1 MKITNSKHPE
11 FGVFVKIIIVKASD
25 PHACSIVSFFPFSF
39 FFQVLFV
46 NGRVDQVMNNVSAS
60 LLPSNLLLGMDGA
73 LYMAGQIDEVQ
84 LYFPKPILSSVI
96 QGKKS

>member
-1 MKITNSKHPE
+1 M
-11 FGVFVKIIIVKASD
+11 
-25 PHACSIVSFFPFSF
+25 
-39 FFQVLFV
+39 

-60 LLPSNLLLGMDGA
+60 LLPSNLFLGKDGA

>member
-1 MKITNSKHPE
+1 M
-11 FGVFVKIIIVKASD
+11 
-25 PHACSIVSFFPFSF
+25 
-39 FFQVLFV
+39 

>member
-1 MKITNSKHPE
+1 MYLLH
-11 FGVFVKIIIVKASD
+11 VKAS
-25 PHACSIVSFFPFSF
+25 HLYACNIISFFPFSF

-60 LLPSNLLLGMDGA
+60 LLPSNLFLGKDGA